1 MVSVESSEL
10 DIYSWVDSETT
21 QLDVIASWDSL
32 NDTYQV
38 LSFTDQISDQA
49 RIEEYKWIIKEM
61 NKHLTRA
68 KKKLLSCQDLDAM
81 EEVLQLMYQDGE
93 ATLNSR
99 QSVAYR
105 KLKQRWVSQMLWQI
119 QLKKIALEGKENQ
132 DG

>member
-1 MVSVESSEL
+1 MVSVESFDF
-10 DIYSWVDSETT
+10 DIHDWIDSETT
-21 QLDVIASWDSL
+21 QLDVVASWDSL

-38 LSFTDQISDQA
+38 LSFADRISDQA

-68 KKKLLSCQDLDAM
+68 RKKLLSCRDLDAM
-81 EEVLQLMYQDGE
+81 EEVLQSMYQDGD
-93 ATLNSR
+93 ATLSSR

-105 KLKQRWVSQMLWQI
+105 KLKQRWVSQMLWQL
-119 QLKKIALEGKENQ
+119 QMKKLTLEGKEQQ